1 MPQNQGPAGVKRP
14 FGPRG
19 AGNDQLSSAI
29 AGALADP
36 SYRRSV
42 CRHGETLG
50 ARLSREQAE
59 SASARGN
66 FIANEYSQQRTARTP
81 EPPPAGK
88 VPNTRSVDSA
98 RVVQHRPRDNTQPR
112 IVILAP

>member
-29 AGALADP
+29 AGALADA

-50 ARLSREQAE
+50 AGLSMEQAE
-59 SASARGN
+59 SASTLGN

-81 EPPPAGK
+81 EPSPAEKHPILGRL
-88 VPNTRSVDSA
+88 TRPALSSTVRATIFNLGS
-98 RVVQHRPRDNTQPR
+98 
-112 IVILAP
+112 